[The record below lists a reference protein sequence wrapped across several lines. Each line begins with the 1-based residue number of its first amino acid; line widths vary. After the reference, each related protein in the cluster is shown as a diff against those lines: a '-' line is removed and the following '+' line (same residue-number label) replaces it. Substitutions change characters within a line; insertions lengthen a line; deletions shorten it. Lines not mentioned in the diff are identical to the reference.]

1 MIKNQLITSRKILP
15 NNLTGLYDVKEFHIN
30 HQIVPA
36 LITDTTRWKKI
47 AINKYGRI
55 TIQFMNDS
63 TYQYQSKVDST
74 NHSIDL
80 IVWNDSTFKSKI
92 YYTITNSNEFEFEG
106 TFKKDSIKI
115 ITQKVDLKS
124 FPINKTK
131 GEIKWVW
138 W

>member
-1 MIKNQLITSRKILP
+1 LP